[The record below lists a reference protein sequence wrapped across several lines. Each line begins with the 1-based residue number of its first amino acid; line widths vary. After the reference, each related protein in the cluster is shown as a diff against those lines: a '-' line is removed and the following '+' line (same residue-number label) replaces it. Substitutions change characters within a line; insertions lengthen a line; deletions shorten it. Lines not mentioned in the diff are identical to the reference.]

1 MSVQSKT
8 MLAKLLST
16 ENITV
21 RVDVQAKTASFDVK
35 ARILTIPKW
44 SLDNEDV
51 TDMMTGHEVGHA
63 LWTGFE
69 DWSSALT
76 KEGLHKGILN
86 VVEDARIEKKIKRK
100 YPGIV
105 RDFISAYRTLAQKN
119 FFFENGANIEKMN
132 LVDRINL
139 HCKLGATFGIPF
151 KNPSEEELVLMVEA
165 CESWADVTK
174 TTRALMDHVMD
185 NLAEMFGED
194 DIDFSD
200 MDFDG
205 DGSGLPG
212 EWADDDDSD
221 SDNKEGEENDDGESD
236 TDPKRD
242 FDELKNDDD
251 ADGDLTGGFNVL
263 DSDIPY
269 DLVETQDQFD
279 RMVDSLINPD
289 PDGKHPFVY
298 FTLPDPNLKGMVVPY
313 KRVLRELPE
322 IMDKVLSP
330 SPMNDPYL
338 KRIYN
343 GVSDDDM
350 DYQKFRRQSQ
360 KIINYMAKEFD
371 RKKAASE
378 YRKES
383 IAKTGMLDVNKLYSY
398 KYNDDLFLRN
408 TIKPDGKNHGM
419 VMLLDWSASM
429 TPHLYDTMKQVI
441 NLMWFCQKVNIP
453 FEVYAF
459 SNSYHNTA
467 WHKAMRE
474 DGVSIHEAAKLH
486 QPDIWDLKEGN
497 GVLHNSTCLINIL
510 SSRMSAKQSSLM
522 AKTLFKFS
530 YCQRSRHGA
539 FGPYDMSSTPLV
551 EALVGIQ
558 KILPNFI
565 NKYGIDI
572 CNLMILTD
580 GECNTCM
587 DSVHVE
593 HAPNQRVSYARNRA
607 IRGYYNRASTF
618 MEDPTTKKSYSL
630 GDFTSMSDGYAYEG
644 KIQERAIIQM
654 MKDRHNLNVVGI
666 FLDGTAQGR
675 RLTVRTLDLMI
686 GQRYWNK
693 AAHKE
698 ARSHCRKHG
707 FAPIK
712 VMSYDE
718 FYLVPVGT
726 LREDGG
732 DLGIEEGMSVGKMK
746 SVFAKN
752 QKTKFGN
759 KMLVNRMTDVIS
771 V

>member
-21 RVDVQAKTASFDVK
+21 RVDVNAKTASFDVK

-44 SLDNEDV
+44 SLENEDV

-63 LWTGFE
+63 LWTGFQ
-69 DWSSALT
+69 DWESALT

-105 RDFISAYRTLAQKN
+105 RDFISAYRTLANKN
-119 FFFENGANIEKMN
+119 FFFEDGTNIERMN
-132 LVDRINL
+132 IVDRINL

-165 CESWADVTK
+165 CESWGDVTK
-174 TTRALMDHVMD
+174 ATRALMDHVMD
-185 NLAEMFGED
+185 QIAEMWGES

-200 MDFDG
+200 SDSFDMDGYDNDG
-205 DGSGLPG
+205 GLPYPG
-212 EWADDDDSD
+212 DDLDD
-221 SDNKEGEENDDGESD
+221 EEENDNGESD
-236 TDPKRD
+236 TDEQTGGD
-242 FDELKNDDD
+242 SDEEDSDGEFDSGFGDDDYIDELPD
-251 ADGDLTGGFNVL
+251 
-263 DSDIPY
+263 

-313 KRVLRELPE
+313 KRVLRELPA
-322 IMDKVLSP
+322 IVDKVLSP

-338 KRIYN
+338 RRIYN
-343 GVSDDDM
+343 GVSEDDM
-350 DYQKFRRQSQ
+350 NYLKFRRQSQ

-371 RKKAASE
+371 RKKAAAE

-383 IAKTGMLDVNKLYSY
+383 IAKTGVLDVNKLYSY

-441 NLMWFCQKVNIP
+441 NLMWFCQKINIP

-459 SNSYHNTA
+459 TNSYHNTA

-474 DGVSIHEAAKLH
+474 DEVDIHEAAKLH
-486 QPDIWDLKEGN
+486 MPDVWDLKEGN
-497 GVLHNSTCLINIL
+497 GVLHNQTCLINIL

-530 YCQRSRHGA
+530 YCQRSRSGA
-539 FGPYDMSSTPLV
+539 FGPYEMSSTPLV

-587 DSVHVE
+587 DSVHVD
-593 HAPNQRVSYARNRA
+593 HAPNQRVSYTRNRA

-618 MEDPTTKKSYSL
+618 MEDPITKKSYSL

-693 AAHKE
+693 ASHKE
-698 ARSHCRKHG
+698 ARTHCRKHG

-712 VMSYDE
+712 VTSYDE

-732 DLGIEEGMSVGKMK
+732 DLSIEEGMSVGKMK
-746 SVFAKN
+746 SVFSKN

-759 KMLVNRMTDVIS
+759 KMLVNRMTDIIAV
-771 V
+771 